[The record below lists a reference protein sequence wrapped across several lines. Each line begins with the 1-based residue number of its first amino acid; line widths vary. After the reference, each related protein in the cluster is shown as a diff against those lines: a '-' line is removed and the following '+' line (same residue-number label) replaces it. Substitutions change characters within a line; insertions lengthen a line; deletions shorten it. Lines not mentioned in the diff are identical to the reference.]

1 MDKKLNILFIHEV
14 SYLKKPIFE
23 MHEFPE
29 LLAKRGHK
37 VAFIQFNEGYKFWN
51 ERRSPRSRVISGRV
65 HSESKIEL
73 LTPFQL
79 GVPGLD
85 RLIAVL
91 TFIPLLKWLLR
102 RSKFDVIV
110 QLAVPTYGIQT
121 NLIAHAGAI
130 PVVFRALDVSHK
142 IRKSLLSGL
151 IKVSERLVYKGATLI
166 SANNAAMGEYC
177 MKLGSR
183 DSESLVNVPPLDI
196 KHFQRMNRQEA
207 LLNSLGIGK
216 NDIVITY
223 MGSFFYF
230 SGLTETIKSLA
241 KVSTENIKLLIIGGG
256 EQDSELRHLTRKLGL
271 EKKVIFTGFIDYQEL
286 PKYFALS
293 TVAINPMVPGLVS
306 NTALPHKV
314 LQYIAADLPVVS
326 TKLDGLFRTF
336 GQASGITW
344 VDASTEILEV
354 ALQVARDSKTFKQT
368 TQAQKSIANR
378 IFGIEKSLDG
388 IEATFHEAIRLK
400 K

>member
-1 MDKKLNILFIHEV
+1 MKKRLNILFIHEV
-14 SYLKKPIFE
+14 NYLAKPIFE

-29 LLAKRGHK
+29 LLAKRGHN
-37 VAFIQFNEGYKFWN
+37 VSFIQFNEGYKLWN
-51 ERRSPRSRVISGRV
+51 QKRAPRSRVISGRV

-79 GVPGLD
+79 GIPGFD
-85 RLIAVL
+85 RLFAVL
-91 TFIPLLKWLLR
+91 TFIPLLIWLLR

-121 NLIAHAGAI
+121 NLIAHARGI

-151 IKVSERLVYKGATLI
+151 IKASERFVYKGATLI
-166 SANNAAMGEYC
+166 SANNPAMGEYC

-183 DSESLVNVPPLDI
+183 DSKSLVNVPPLDI
-196 KHFQRMNRQEA
+196 QHFQSMCPQEA
-207 LLNSLGIGK
+207 LTKSLGIEK

-230 SGLTETIKSLA
+230 SGLTETIESFA
-241 KVSTENIKLLIIGGG
+241 KVSTENVKLLIIGGG

-271 EKKVIFTGFIDYQEL
+271 ENKVIFTGYIDYQEL
-286 PKYFALS
+286 PKYFSLS

-306 NTALPHKV
+306 NTAFPHKV

-344 VDASTEILEV
+344 VDASSDIMET
-354 ALQVARDSKTFKQT
+354 ALQIASDSKTIKRNIE
-368 TQAQKSIANR
+368 AQKTIATR
-378 IFGIEKSLDG
+378 IFGIEKALDD
-388 IEATFHEAIRLK
+388 IESSFHEAIRLK
-400 K
+400 Q